1 MKVVV
6 SGSRSVRILPEAA
19 QDALRKLMTL
29 GAQILVGDCEGVD
42 RAVQDFLSEAG
53 YTNVTVYHIGLRP
66 RHNRGFPTVAVSGTR
81 YEDKD
86 IRMCQ
91 EAEYGL
97 AIWDGK
103 SPGARRNI
111 SRVPKTRVIVAES
124 RQQRR
129 ERVSHVVHGLQ
140 DFLNAVEEGDLAVED
155 VSLDLRVGV
164 LKHLRRA
171 TTTRQDHSPYQ
182 E

>member
-1 MKVVV
+1 MKVMV

-19 QDALRKLMTL
+19 QDALRKVMTL

-53 YTNVTVYHIGLRP
+53 YTNVTVYHIGPRP

-86 IRMCQ
+86 IHMCQ

-97 AIWDGK
+97 AIWDGR
-103 SPGARRNI
+103 SPGTRRNI
-111 SRVPKTRVIVAES
+111 SRVPKIRVIVAES

-129 ERVSHVVHGLQ
+129 ERVSQPSARTPGLSQ
-140 DFLNAVEEGDLAVED
+140 CCRRRRPRCCRCLARLARWSAET
-155 VSLDLRVGV
+155 S
-164 LKHLRRA
+164 
-171 TTTRQDHSPYQ
+171 
-182 E
+182 